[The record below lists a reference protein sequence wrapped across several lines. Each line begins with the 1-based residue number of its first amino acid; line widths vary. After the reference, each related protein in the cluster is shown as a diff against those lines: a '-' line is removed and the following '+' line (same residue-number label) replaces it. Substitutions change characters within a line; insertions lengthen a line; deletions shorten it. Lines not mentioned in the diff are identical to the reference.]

1 MLEQTF
7 SAEEWV
13 AKVEGVERAGDF
25 LTAYD
30 LANRGLEAHPD
41 HLGLRY
47 LAVRTLARSGATE
60 QARARFDEYGLAG
73 RPEVDISALGARL
86 EKDYAL
92 EAEGA
97 ERASR
102 AVITAGLYE
111 VVFDRTG
118 DYYPGVNAATM
129 WLLAGKPA
137 RATDLARRVLDALS
151 RTSLADPGKAYY
163 RAATEAEAALL
174 LDDLDNAGAALERA
188 AAAHGGDYAALAT
201 TRRQLRLICAERAI
215 DPAILAPLTPPR
227 VITFLGHMI
236 SAPGAPGR
244 FPAESEHPVAQRIAA
259 HLDEGSVGFGY
270 GSLACGADI
279 LFAETLLSSS
289 AELHVVLPFDKD
301 EFKRISVKPGGP
313 GWSRRFDDCLAK
325 ATSITYATEDSYM
338 GDDLLFTY
346 AARLAMGLA
355 LLRATFLDAEVEQ
368 AAVWDGK
375 EAGGEGGTATD
386 VTFWRSIG
394 MRSHVIDVAAPTA
407 AAVRAV
413 RRTVRQPVA
422 SPGFSEHE
430 RAIRAMLFSDF
441 KGFSKLREPQLPVFH
456 KEVMGSLGAVLD
468 RYGSDV
474 LYRNTW
480 GDGLFVVA
488 SDAPV
493 AAQLA
498 LDLQAAMGVIDL
510 KALGLPAHL
519 ALRVGAHVGP
529 VFEGY
534 DYVVKDSGYF
544 GSHVTRTARLE
555 PATPEG
561 NVYVTEPFAAG
572 LALDGDASLTCEY
585 VGHMPA
591 AKGYGLMRMY
601 VLKRRRR

>member
-13 AKVEGVERAGDF
+13 AKVEGAERAGDF

-174 LDDLDNAGAALERA
+174 LDDLDNAAAALERA

-236 SAPGAPGR
+236 SAPGASGR
-244 FPAESEHPVAQRIAA
+244 FPAESEHLVAQRIAA
-259 HLDEGSVGFGY
+259 HLDERSFGFGY

-279 LFAETLLSSS
+279 LSAEALLSSS
-289 AELHVVLPFDKD
+289 AELYVVLPFDKD

-313 GWSRRFDDCLAK
+313 GWSRRFDECLAK

-355 LLRATFLDAEVEQ
+355 LLHATFLGAEVEQ

-375 EAGGEGGTATD
+375 DVGGEGGTAAE
-386 VTFWRSIG
+386 VAFWRGTG
-394 MRSHVIDVAAPTA
+394 MKSHIIDLAPA
-407 AAVRAV
+407 AAARSNHSSA
-413 RRTVRQPVA
+413 RQSAA

-430 RAIRAMLFSDF
+430 RAIRALLFGDVKEF
-441 KGFSKLREPQLPVFH
+441 GKLREPQLPVFR

-468 RYGSDV
+468 YYGSDV
-474 LYRNTW
+474 LHRNTW
-480 GDGLFVVA
+480 GDGLFVVT

-498 LDLQAAMGVIDL
+498 LDLQEAMGAIDL
-510 KALGLPAHL
+510 KALGLPPHL
-519 ALRVGAHVGP
+519 ALRIGAHVGP

-534 DYVVKDSGYF
+534 DYVVKDSSYF